1 MCRMFFDQAIY
12 NTAVAIL
19 TAIVTGGFVLVFVE
33 IGNRKN
39 RENDNYRQLMSPFL
53 KKLSAYFRY
62 VNWMNNRISY
72 PKEKNANEQE
82 FHYILNKMAKYGS
95 HLIVSGG
102 DYSVRSFLAKEISEI
117 CYGINNIWYYYDRM
131 NPVRL
136 SWYNDSVLSQELIDK
151 ELVKLN
157 KSYIKLSGLDQ
168 LIKISSDF
176 FIDEYQPIEAELFM
190 HELLQKL
197 YKIQSIFVGLSLF
210 LVLIILCLLLCFS
223 FSVLLIKVLTVL
235 MVCLFGMSLL
245 LLFIDEESQLNTL
258 NLLEEKLIRNKRRK

>member
-1 MCRMFFDQAIY
+1 MFFDQTIY

-72 PKEKNANEQE
+72 PKDKNANEQE

-95 HLIVSGG
+95 RLIVSGG
-102 DYSVRSFLAKEISEI
+102 DYSVRSFSAEKLSEI
-117 CYGINNIWYYYDRM
+117 CYEINNIWYFYTRM
-131 NPVRL
+131 NPQRL
-136 SWYNDSVLSQELIDK
+136 SWYDDVVAGQDLIDK

-176 FIDEYQPIEAELFM
+176 FIDEYQPIEAESFM
-190 HELLQKL
+190 HELIQRL

-223 FSVLLIKVLTVL
+223 FSVLLIKVLTVS

-245 LLFIDEESQLNTL
+245 LLFIDEESQVNTL
-258 NLLEEKLIRNKRRK
+258 NLLEEKLIRNKKRK

>member
-1 MCRMFFDQAIY
+1 MFFDQAIY

-39 RENDNYRQLMSPFL
+39 RENDNYRQ
-53 KKLSAYFRY
+53 FRY
-62 VNWMNNRISY
+62 VNWVNNRISY
-72 PKEKNANEQE
+72 PKDKNANEKE
-82 FHYILNKMAKYGS
+82 FHYILNKMAKFGS

-102 DYSVRSFLAKEISEI
+102 DYSVRSFSAEEMSKI
-117 CYGINNIWYYYDRM
+117 CYEINNIWYFYTRM
-131 NPVRL
+131 NPQRL
-136 SWYNDSVLSQELIDK
+136 SWYDDVVTSQDLIDK

-190 HELLQKL
+190 HELLQRL

-235 MVCLFGMSLL
+235 MVCLFGISLL

-258 NLLEEKLIRNKRRK
+258 NFLEEKLIRNKKRK